1 MTVRSVDG
9 LAEIAVG
16 RTSNLFEPDMRA
28 HSGELTAAVQG
39 KRVLVL
45 GGAGS
50 IGKRTLKSLL
60 QYRPA
65 TVIVV
70 DPDEN
75 GLAELV
81 RDLRSSPVNLD
92 SVDMR
97 FEPLDALNTLGR
109 QFLRDTEA
117 PDLCLNFAALKH
129 VRSEK
134 DWYSR
139 LRMLEVNVLLPYQ
152 LLQMCEQ
159 RGASVFFSVSTD
171 KAAAPVNHLGATKRV
186 MEMVMLDL
194 PWVGVDART
203 ARFANVALSAGSLL
217 ESIPRRIDAGQP
229 VSMPA
234 DAKRFLVTPAEA
246 GSICSLAAALAPEG
260 SALAPADGVLEP
272 RALLDAGQSMIEA
285 MGFAPRLV
293 SDLGEARRILD
304 VQDGSWPV
312 VVTPLDTPGEKT
324 VEVFKDGTEDVVSSP
339 FQALEAFRPRP
350 TTPDGIHGFL
360 EILEEAVGGEV
371 TVAADEQRVW
381 DAMTELLGGFEPV
394 KGRGILDDRA

>member
-16 RTSNLFEPDMRA
+16 RTSNLFEPDLRA

-39 KRVLVL
+39 KSLLVV

-60 QYRPA
+60 HYRPA
-65 TVIVV
+65 KLVVV

-81 RDLRSSPVNLD
+81 RDLRSSPINLD
-92 SVDMR
+92 SIELH
-97 FEPLDALNTLGR
+97 FEPLDALGGLGW
-109 QFLRDTEA
+109 QLLRDSD
-117 PDLCLNFAALKH
+117 PFDICLNFAALKH

-139 LRMLEVNVLLPYQ
+139 LRMLELNVLLPYQ
-152 LLQMCEQ
+152 LLQACEQ
-159 RGASVFFSVSTD
+159 KGVSVFFSVSTD

-194 PWVGVDART
+194 PWVGVDVRT

-217 ESIPRRIDAGQP
+217 ESIRRRIDAGQP
-229 VSMPA
+229 VSMPE

-246 GSICSLAAALAPEG
+246 GSICSLAAALAPQG
-260 SALAPADGVLEP
+260 SALVPAERLLEP
-272 RALLDAGQSMIEA
+272 RVLLDAGRSIIEA
-285 MGFAPRLV
+285 MGFTPLLV

-304 VQDGSWPV
+304 LQDGTWPV

-324 VEVFKDGTEDVVSSP
+324 VEVFRDGTEDVVSSP
-339 FQALEAFRPRP
+339 FQALEAIRPRA
-350 TTPDGIHGFL
+350 TSPDEIHSFL
-360 EILEEAVGGEV
+360 EILDAVLGSDKI
-371 TVAADEQRVW
+371 VAEDERQIW
-381 DAMTELLGGFEPV
+381 AAMAELVGGFEPV
-394 KGRGILDDRA
+394 KGRGNLDDRA

>member
-1 MTVRSVDG
+1 MTVRSPEV
-9 LAEIAVG
+9 LAEFAVG
-16 RTSNLFEPDMRA
+16 RTSNLFEPDMCA
-28 HSGELTAAVQG
+28 HSGALTAAVQG
-39 KRVLVL
+39 KKLLVV

-50 IGKRTLKSLL
+50 IGKRTLKTLL
-60 QYRPA
+60 RYRPA
-65 TVIVV
+65 TVMVV
-70 DPDEN
+70 DPNEN

-92 SVDMR
+92 SVDLH

-194 PWVGVDART
+194 PWVGVCART

-234 DAKRFLVTPAEA
+234 DAKRFLVSPAEA
-246 GSICSLAAALAPEG
+246 GSICSLAAALAPKG
-260 SALAPADGVLEP
+260 SALVPAEGLLEP
-272 RALLDAGQSMIEA
+272 RALLDAGQSIIEA

-293 SDLGEARRILD
+293 SDLGEARRMLD
-304 VQDGSWPV
+304 VQDGSWPI
-312 VVTPLDTPGEKT
+312 VVTPLDTSGEKT

-339 FQALEAFRPRP
+339 FQALEAIRPRP
-350 TTPDGIHGFL
+350 TSPDAIHGLL
-360 EILEEAVGGEV
+360 EILKDTVGGEAMN
-371 TVAADEQRVW
+371 AADEQRVW
-381 DAMTELLGGFEPV
+381 EVMAELLGGFEPI
-394 KGRGILDDRA
+394 KGKGNLDDRA